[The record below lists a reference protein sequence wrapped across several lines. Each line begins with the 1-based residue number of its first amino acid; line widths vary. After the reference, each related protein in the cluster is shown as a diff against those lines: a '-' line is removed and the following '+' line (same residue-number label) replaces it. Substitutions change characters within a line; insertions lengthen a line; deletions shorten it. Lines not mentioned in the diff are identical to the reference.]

1 VPPDLPN
8 RRARPIVRYEMVD
21 IDLTASAA
29 MPSRNGYSG
38 LGVVVRHRG
47 VIQAFIM
54 APFRPG
60 ESRTDLVDRF
70 LVASAEIL
78 LAASVRRELEP
89 ASQVPPERRLT
100 LAICTKDRPDVL
112 ERCLDAVAVIRP
124 PWVEI
129 VVVDNASRTTET
141 REIVAAHGEVGYVF
155 ENRPGLDFARNRAL
169 NEATSEW
176 IAYIDDDVVVDRGY
190 FDGLAAAWAE
200 HPDAGAVTGLVLP
213 LEFETEAQIIFERNG
228 GFGRGFTPRRYASAL
243 SENSLYPCGSGI
255 FGAGCNMAFD
265 RRALLALGGFDEA
278 LDTGAPLPGGGD
290 LDIFYRMIRASRIL
304 VYEPRMAVF
313 HQHRRELDALQR
325 QYWSWG
331 LGFMAFVVKSYRADK
346 DMQPQFRRLVRWWFR
361 YQLRRFAKAA
371 VGRGALPLRFV
382 AAEIVGGIQG
392 LFGAYDRSRHRL
404 ASHVDRDP

>member
-1 VPPDLPN
+1 
-8 RRARPIVRYEMVD
+8 VRYQMVD
-21 IDLTASAA
+21 IDLTSSVAR
-29 MPSRNGYSG
+29 PLPDGQSG

-47 VIQAFIM
+47 VIQAFM
-54 APFRPG
+54 MGPLRPG
-60 ESRTDLVDRF
+60 ETPAGLVDRF
-70 LVASAEIL
+70 LVGSSEIL

-89 ASQVPPERRLT
+89 ASQLPPARTLT
-100 LAICTKDRPDVL
+100 VAICTKDRPDL
-112 ERCLDAVAVIRP
+112 LKRCLDAVASIRP
-124 PWVEI
+124 PWVE
-129 VVVDNASRTTET
+129 VTVVDNASKTTAT
-141 REIVAAHGEVGYVF
+141 RDIVAAHADVHYFF

-169 NEATSEW
+169 SEATSEW
-176 IAYIDDDVVVDRGY
+176 IAYLDDDVVVDRGY

-213 LEFETEAQIIFERNG
+213 LELETEAQIIFERNG

-243 SENSLYPCGSGI
+243 SGNSLYPCGSGI
-255 FGAGCNMAFD
+255 FGAGCNMAFN

-290 LDIFYRMIRASRIL
+290 LDIFYRTVRASWIF

-313 HQHRRELDALQR
+313 HQHRRELYALRR

-331 LGFMAFVVKSYRADK
+331 VGFMAFVVKSYRADK
-346 DMQPQFRRLVRWWFR
+346 DMQPQFRGLVRWWFH

-371 VGRGALPLRFV
+371 VGRGMLPLRFV

-404 ASHVDRDP
+404 APHANRDP